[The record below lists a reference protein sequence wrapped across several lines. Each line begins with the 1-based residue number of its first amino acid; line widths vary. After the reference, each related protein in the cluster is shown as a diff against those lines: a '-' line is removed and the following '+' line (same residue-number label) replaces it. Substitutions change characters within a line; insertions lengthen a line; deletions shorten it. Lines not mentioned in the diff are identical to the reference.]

1 MGPAPVSGLEE
12 KSGPSF
18 LLLGLILRPHGLR
31 GELRVRLLTDYPE
44 RIGNLPQIYLA
55 SDLEAQDARAWR
67 VEHMRIHQQYGL
79 LKLQGVNDRN
89 AAELLRELNVLVAIE
104 DAVPLEEGE
113 LYLHQLI
120 GLRVITAEGC
130 ELGTIRDII
139 ETGANDVYIV
149 NGPELGEILFPA
161 TTETILEISIADGQ
175 LRVQVPDGLL
185 SD

>member
-1 MGPAPVSGLEE
+1 MGPAPASGPEE

-44 RIGNLPQIYLA
+44 RIGNLPQVYLA

-67 VEHMRIHQQYGL
+67 VEHMRMHQQYGL

-89 AAELLRELNVLVAIE
+89 EAELLRELNVLVAIE

-149 NGPELGEILFPA
+149 NSPELGEILFPA
-161 TTETILEISIADGQ
+161 TAETILEISIADGQ

>member
-1 MGPAPVSGLEE
+1 MGPQPVSRLDERP
-12 KSGPSF
+12 GPSY
-18 LLLGLILRPHGLR
+18 LLLGNILRPHGLR

-67 VEHMRIHQQYGL
+67 VEHIRMHQQYGL
-79 LKLQGVNDRN
+79 LKLQGVDDRN
-89 AAELLRELNVLVAIE
+89 EAELLRELKVLVAIE

-113 LYLHQLI
+113 FYLHQLV

-130 ELGTIRDII
+130 ELGRVHDII

-149 NGPELGEILFPA
+149 KSPELGEILFPA

-175 LRVQVPDGLL
+175 LRVQLPDGLL

>member
-1 MGPAPVSGLEE
+1 MGPAPASGPEE
-12 KSGPSF
+12 KSRPSF

-67 VEHMRIHQQYGL
+67 VEHMRMHQQYGL
-79 LKLQGVNDRN
+79 LKLHGVNDRN
-89 AAELLRELNVLVAIE
+89 EAELLRELNVLVAIE

-149 NGPELGEILFPA
+149 NSPELGEILFPA